1 MTYKHSLRA
10 LRIACVVGTVLLVT
24 AAAGPSAQAAI
35 PESNPKFQVEWNLA
49 EILIQAYDRTD
60 WSPVTTSLLSN
71 PGDEENAKVFLVPL
85 ALGNAFLNRYGLW
98 RDPADSE
105 RALQY
110 LEAVA
115 GGYALWNRR
124 LLTPTIAHALVVS
137 VDRMHVRCDDD
148 WDLPVVQ
155 RKRAANLWKNVKS
168 ILREEAGYRLDRAPS
183 ETRET
188 LCLEEESRAEA
199 DGWEAALFADAAG
212 FLDDDAQA
220 PAWNDRTVQLVQSAA
235 SHPGH
240 GCGSDPDD
248 GDAARLAL
256 RQVTLSHR
264 AARPH
269 TVLKFRPVV
278 DELVRISDRDD
289 SADAMDK
296 SAEFRKQP
304 TKPVP
309 VMTTG
314 SDLLQAVQDSKN
326 LVYYVLATYL
336 SHLPDVSECSDTRHM
351 MPEVGEVR

>member
-1 MTYKHSLRA
+1 LFAS
-10 LRIACVVGTVLLVT
+10 
-24 AAAGPSAQAAI
+24 AAASLAGQSAI
-35 PESNPKFQVEWNLA
+35 PESSPKFQVEWNLA
-49 EILIQAYDRTD
+49 EILIDAYDRTD

-98 RDPADSE
+98 KDPVDSE

-115 GGYALWNRR
+115 NGYDLWSRR
-124 LLTPTIAHALVVS
+124 LLTPTIAHALTVS
-137 VDRMHVRCDDD
+137 VDRMHPRCDDQ
-148 WDLPVVQ
+148 WDLPVAQ
-155 RKRAANLWKNVKS
+155 RKRAANLWKSVKA
-168 ILREEAGYRLDRAPS
+168 ILRDEVGYRLDRAPS
-183 ETRET
+183 ETSEA
-188 LCLEEESRAEA
+188 LCLAEESRAEA
-199 DGWEAALFADAAG
+199 DGWEAALFADASG
-212 FLDDDAQA
+212 FLDDDPAA
-220 PAWNDRTVQLVQSAA
+220 PAWDDRTAQLVQSAA
-235 SHPGH
+235 AHPGH
-240 GCGSDPDD
+240 GCGTDPDD

-264 AARPH
+264 AARPR

-278 DELVRISDRDD
+278 DELVKISDRDD
-289 SADAMDK
+289 SVDAMDK

-336 SHLPDVSECSDTRHM
+336 SHLPEVSECSETRHT
-351 MPEVGEVR
+351 MPEADEVR

>member
-1 MTYKHSLRA
+1 
-10 LRIACVVGTVLLVT
+10 LLAS
-24 AAAGPSAQAAI
+24 AAASPAGQSAI
-35 PESNPKFQVEWNLA
+35 PESSPKFQVEWNLA
-49 EILIQAYDRTD
+49 DVLIEAYDRTD

-85 ALGNAFLNRYGLW
+85 ALGNAFLNRYGMW
-98 RDPADSE
+98 KDPADSE

-110 LEAVA
+110 FEAVA
-115 GGYALWNRR
+115 DGYALWNRR
-124 LLTPTIAHALVVS
+124 LLTPTITHALVVS
-137 VDRMHVRCDDD
+137 VDRMHVRCDDH

-183 ETRET
+183 ETNEA

-199 DGWEAALFADAAG
+199 DGWEAALFADAAS
-212 FLDDDAQA
+212 FLEDEAEA
-220 PAWNDRTVQLVQSAA
+220 PAWDDRTGQLVQNAA
-235 SHPGH
+235 AHAGH
-240 GCGSDPDD
+240 GCGSELGD
-248 GDAARLAL
+248 GDAALLAL

-264 AARPH
+264 AARPR

-278 DELVRISDRDD
+278 DELVKISDRDD

-304 TKPVP
+304 VKPVP

-314 SDLLQAVQDSKN
+314 SDLLQAVQNSKN
-326 LVYYVLATYL
+326 LVYSVLATYL
-336 SHLPDVSECSDTRHM
+336 SHLPEVSECSETRHT